1 MSYCFFSFV
10 IHITHEHK
18 TFKTCICVLP
28 QKQKKILTMSVLT
41 CAKDGTLN
49 IPWIS
54 SGGLLTPNHKNM
66 FIPLANRNIPSSERR
81 DSEQR
86 IEAGNAVLLT
96 SNVCCAGKG
105 ESVRNSILLSF
116 LSSSLFFSF
125 QHPPPTLPS
134 FQCYLMCAYC
144 ARHYS
149 SHYTIIPALNRAIFG
164 TKMRQ

>member
-1 MSYCFFSFV
+1 MNFSHSDIKLYLLLLFLLCNTQL
-10 IHITHEHK
+10 HMNTKHLR
-18 TFKTCICVLP
+18 TCICILP
-28 QKQKKILTMSVLT
+28 QKQWKKILTMSVLT

-66 FIPLANRNIPSSERR
+66 FRPLANRNIPSSERR

-96 SNVCCAGKG
+96 SNVCCTGKG
-105 ESVRNSILLSF
+105 KSVRNSILLSF

-125 QHPPPTLPS
+125 QHPHFLPS
-134 FQCYLMCAYC
+134 
-144 ARHYS
+144 S
-149 SHYTIIPALNRAIFG
+149 VI
-164 TKMRQ
+164 